1 MDETPAQAPLNEE
14 PARAAVP
21 ATGDGD
27 RTATADAEALNLVV
41 PAGTA
46 VAGGTVLAALRNWN
60 RRRRSRKRAR
70 NGGRAAGGAVDA
82 AHPPMRSAVG
92 PGAASPGDAAELSGT
107 GLRPPRP
114 EVAGNGADLAP
125 TASPPPGPDVAAAR
139 PDATAGR
146 TDATAGPDVTA
157 ARPDVT
163 ATGPNPAPAGPDVT
177 ARPDVTAVRPDMTA
191 AGLEVTA
198 ARPDV
203 TATGPDATPAGPDAM
218 AAGPDAD
225 AAPVHPVAAL
235 VSADDADRPVH
246 PAADPPQ
253 ENAAAAPPD
262 PIAERRAA
270 ARQGGGQERID
281 AQHARGKL
289 TARERIKRMLD
300 PDSFE
305 ELAPYVEHRHAGF
318 GLEKNRH
325 AGDGVVTGFGLMDG
339 RRVAIFAQDFTV
351 LGGSFSEVQA
361 MKVGRLIETA
371 TSSGL
376 PIIALLDS
384 VGARIQE
391 GVWSLAGFGDLFW
404 RNTQASGVV
413 PQISLM
419 LGPCAG
425 GAVYSPGLTDFV
437 VMTRGNS
444 FMFITGPDVIQTVTG
459 EEVDVE
465 TLGGATTHAA
475 GSGVAHFVADD
486 ENGAFALTRR
496 LLGYLPSNNVDDPPA
511 LPADEALAPDTAALD
526 GLVPESA
533 ELSYDVREV
542 IGLIA
547 DRDSFLEV
555 QADFAPNAVVGFARL
570 AGRVAAFVANQ
581 PAHLAGV
588 LDIDASDKIARFIR
602 FSDAFNIPIV
612 TLVDCPGF
620 LPGSGQER
628 QGIIRHGAKIVYAY
642 SEATVPKVSVVLRKA
657 YGGAY
662 IVMSS
667 KMIRTDVCLA
677 WPTAEIAVMG
687 PKGAVNILYA
697 RQLSAAA
704 PAEREAERTRLEDAF
719 QEKFNSPFVAAAAGH
734 IDDVIY
740 PRETRARVTSALDF
754 LKDKQAATVPKKH
767 GNIPL

>member
-1 MDETPAQAPLNEE
+1 MADHMAETTGDAPRNEKPAQA
-14 PARAAVP
+14 AVP
-21 ATGDGD
+21 VAGDNERAT
-27 RTATADAEALNLVV
+27 TADGEALNLVV
-41 PAGTA
+41 PAGTP
-46 VAGGTVLAALRNWN
+46 VTGGTVLASLRNWN
-60 RRRRSRKRAR
+60 RRRRSKKR
-70 NGGRAAGGAVDA
+70 GGDAPPGADALDAANPPLRSVAGASVDAGEPSVDKVAPPAPPAVD
-82 AHPPMRSAVG
+82 
-92 PGAASPGDAAELSGT
+92 E
-107 GLRPPRP
+107 
-114 EVAGNGADLAP
+114 ADLAP
-125 TASPPPGPDVAAAR
+125 DAAPRATDEAVPA
-139 PDATAGR
+139 PDAAPPTA
-146 TDATAGPDVTA
+146 DEAV
-157 ARPDVT
+157 
-163 ATGPNPAPAGPDVT
+163 PA
-177 ARPDVTAVRPDMTA
+177 
-191 AGLEVTA
+191 
-198 ARPDV
+198 
-203 TATGPDATPAGPDAM
+203 
-218 AAGPDAD
+218 AD
-225 AAPVHPVAAL
+225 AALPAIADLGAP
-235 VSADDADRPVH
+235 SAGAEDLAPDRAGGPPATGESPAPPGAPEPSVEDASPEGLS
-246 PAADPPQ
+246 PAAANRDL
-253 ENAAAAPPD
+253 
-262 PIAERRAA
+262 IAERRAA
-270 ARQGGGQERID
+270 ARRGGGQDRID

-300 PDSFE
+300 ADSFE

-325 AGDGVVTGFGLMDG
+325 AGDGVVTGFGLVDG

-361 MKVGRLIETA
+361 TKVGRLIEAA

-376 PIIALLDS
+376 PIVALLDS

-475 GSGVAHFVADD
+475 GSGVAHFVTDD

-496 LLGYLPSNNVDDPPA
+496 LLGYLPSNNVDDPPLLTPDDA
-511 LPADEALAPDTAALD
+511 LTPDTAVLD
-526 GLVPESA
+526 GLIPESA
-533 ELSYDVREV
+533 ELSYDVRDA

-547 DRDSFLEV
+547 DRGSFLEV

-570 AGRVAAFVANQ
+570 SGRVVAFVANQ

-602 FSDAFNIPIV
+602 FSDAFNIPVV

-677 WPTAEIAVMG
+677 WPSAEIAVMG

-697 RQLSAAA
+697 RQLAALD
-704 PAEREAERTRLEDAF
+704 PAEREAERTRLEGSF

-740 PRETRARVTSALDF
+740 PRETRARVTAALDF
-754 LKDKQAATVPKKH
+754 LKDKQTATVPKKH

>member
-1 MDETPAQAPLNEE
+1 MADTPVDSPRNEKPAQATVPV
-14 PARAAVP
+14 AGDADRAA
-21 ATGDGD
+21 ADG
-27 RTATADAEALNLVV
+27 EALKLVV

-46 VAGGTVLAALRNWN
+46 VSGGTVLASLRNWN
-60 RRRRSRKRAR
+60 RRRRSRKRGDEAPQ
-70 NGGRAAGGAVDA
+70 AAEALDA
-82 AHPPMRSAVG
+82 AHPPLRSAAGASVDAG
-92 PGAASPGDAAELSGT
+92 EPSVDELAPPAPPAANEPALAPDAAPPATDEAVPAPDAAPPATDEAVPAAGAAPPAADEAVPAAGAALPAIADPGAPSAGAEA
-107 GLRPPRP
+107 
-114 EVAGNGADLAP
+114 EDLAP
-125 TASPPPGPDVAAAR
+125 ERAGGPPASGESPAPPGASEPPTEDASPEGLSPAAANR
-139 PDATAGR
+139 D
-146 TDATAGPDVTA
+146 
-157 ARPDVT
+157 
-163 ATGPNPAPAGPDVT
+163 
-177 ARPDVTAVRPDMTA
+177 
-191 AGLEVTA
+191 L
-198 ARPDV
+198 
-203 TATGPDATPAGPDAM
+203 
-218 AAGPDAD
+218 
-225 AAPVHPVAAL
+225 
-235 VSADDADRPVH
+235 
-246 PAADPPQ
+246 
-253 ENAAAAPPD
+253 
-262 PIAERRAA
+262 IAERRAA
-270 ARQGGGQERID
+270 ARRGGGQDRID

-300 PDSFE
+300 ADSFE

-325 AGDGVVTGFGLMDG
+325 AGDGVVTGFGLVDG

-361 MKVGRLIETA
+361 TKVGRLIEAA

-376 PIIALLDS
+376 PIVALLDS

-475 GSGVAHFVADD
+475 GSGVAHFVTDD

-496 LLGYLPSNNVDDPPA
+496 LLGYLPSNNVDDPPLLPPDDA
-511 LPADEALAPDTAALD
+511 LTPDTPALD
-526 GLVPESA
+526 GLIPESA
-533 ELSYDVREV
+533 ELSYDVRDA

-547 DRDSFLEV
+547 DRGSFLEV

-570 AGRVAAFVANQ
+570 SGRVVSFVANQ

-677 WPTAEIAVMG
+677 WPSAEIAVMG

-697 RQLSAAA
+697 RQLAALD
-704 PAEREAERTRLEDAF
+704 PVEREAERTRLEGSF

-740 PRETRARVTSALDF
+740 PRETRARVTAALDF
-754 LKDKQAATVPKKH
+754 LKDKQTATVPKKH

>member
-1 MDETPAQAPLNEE
+1 MADTPVDSPRNEKPAQAT
-14 PARAAVP
+14 VP
-21 ATGDGD
+21 VAGDGEH
-27 RTATADAEALNLVV
+27 ATAADGEALKLVV

-46 VAGGTVLAALRNWN
+46 VSGGTVLASLRNWN
-60 RRRRSRKRAR
+60 RRRRSRKRGDDEAPPV
-70 NGGRAAGGAVDA
+70 AEALDA
-82 AHPPMRSAVG
+82 AHPPLRSAA
-92 PGAASPGDAAELSGT
+92 GASVDAGE
-107 GLRPPRP
+107 PPVDEAAP
-114 EVAGNGADLAP
+114 PAPPAADEADLAP
-125 TASPPPGPDVAAAR
+125 DAAPPATDEAVPA
-139 PDATAGR
+139 PDAAPPTA
-146 TDATAGPDVTA
+146 DEAV
-157 ARPDVT
+157 
-163 ATGPNPAPAGPDVT
+163 PA
-177 ARPDVTAVRPDMTA
+177 
-191 AGLEVTA
+191 
-198 ARPDV
+198 
-203 TATGPDATPAGPDAM
+203 
-218 AAGPDAD
+218 AD
-225 AAPVHPVAAL
+225 AALPAI
-235 VSADDADRPVH
+235 ADLGAPG
-246 PAADPPQ
+246 AADPAEAIAPDRASGPPASG
-253 ENAAAAPPD
+253 ESPAPPGVPEPPTEDASPEGLSRAAANRD
-262 PIAERRAA
+262 LIAERRAA
-270 ARQGGGQERID
+270 ARRGGGQDRID

-300 PDSFE
+300 ADSFE

-325 AGDGVVTGFGLMDG
+325 AGDGVVTGFGLVDG
-339 RRVAIFAQDFTV
+339 RRIAIFAQDFTV

-361 MKVGRLIETA
+361 TKVGRLIEAA

-376 PIIALLDS
+376 PIVALLDS

-475 GSGVAHFVADD
+475 GSGVAHFVTDD

-496 LLGYLPSNNVDDPPA
+496 LLGYLPSNNVDDPPILSPDDA
-511 LPADEALAPDTAALD
+511 LTPDTAALD
-526 GLVPESA
+526 GLIPESA
-533 ELSYDVREV
+533 ELSYDVRDA

-547 DRDSFLEV
+547 DRGSFLEV

-570 AGRVAAFVANQ
+570 SGRVVAFVANQ

-677 WPTAEIAVMG
+677 WPSAEIAVMG

-697 RQLSAAA
+697 RQLAALD
-704 PAEREAERTRLEDAF
+704 PAEREAERTRLEGSF

-740 PRETRARVTSALDF
+740 PRETRARVTAALDF
-754 LKDKQAATVPKKH
+754 LKDKQTATVPKKH

>member
-1 MDETPAQAPLNEE
+1 MAETTGDAPRDEKPAQAT
-14 PARAAVP
+14 VP
-21 ATGDGD
+21 VAGDGD
-27 RTATADAEALNLVV
+27 RATTADSEALKLVV
-41 PAGTA
+41 PAGTP
-46 VAGGTVLAALRNWN
+46 VAGGTVLASLRNWN
-60 RRRRSRKRAR
+60 RRRRSKKRSGDAPPAADALDTAQPAS
-70 NGGRAAGGAVDA
+70 RAAIPSPVESA
-82 AHPPMRSAVG
+82 AETAEPSEAEVGSTAAPVVNEPNVEADSA
-92 PGAASPGDAAELSGT
+92 PPGDADA
-107 GLRPPRP
+107 
-114 EVAGNGADLAP
+114 LA
-125 TASPPPGPDVAAAR
+125 
-139 PDATAGR
+139 ATAGAEASPAQE
-146 TDATAGPDVTA
+146 TEDGPVTMPEPPA
-157 ARPDVT
+157 D
-163 ATGPNPAPAGPDVT
+163 GPSP
-177 ARPDVTAVRPDMTA
+177 
-191 AGLEVTA
+191 ES
-198 ARPDV
+198 
-203 TATGPDATPAGPDAM
+203 
-218 AAGPDAD
+218 
-225 AAPVHPVAAL
+225 
-235 VSADDADRPVH
+235 VS
-246 PAADPPQ
+246 PAAANRDL
-253 ENAAAAPPD
+253 
-262 PIAERRAA
+262 IAERRAG
-270 ARQGGGQERID
+270 ARRGGGQDRID

-289 TARERIKRMLD
+289 TARERVKRMLD
-300 PDSFE
+300 ADSFE

-325 AGDGVVTGFGLMDG
+325 AGDGVVTGFGLVDG

-361 MKVGRLIETA
+361 MKVGRLIEAA

-376 PIIALLDS
+376 PIVALLDS

-444 FMFITGPDVIQTVTG
+444 FMFITGPEVIQTVTG

-475 GSGVAHFVADD
+475 GSGVAHFVTDD

-496 LLGYLPSNNVDDPPA
+496 LLGYLPSNNVDDPPV
-511 LPADEALAPDTAALD
+511 LPPDEALTPDTAALD
-526 GLVPESA
+526 GLIPESA
-533 ELSYDVREV
+533 ELSYDVRDA
-542 IGLIA
+542 IGLVA
-547 DRDSFLEV
+547 DRGSFLEV

-570 AGRVAAFVANQ
+570 SGRAVAFVANQ

-677 WPTAEIAVMG
+677 WPSAEIAVMG

-697 RQLSAAA
+697 RQLAALD
-704 PAEREAERTRLEDAF
+704 PAEREAERTRLEGSF

-740 PRETRARVTSALDF
+740 PRETRARVTAALDF
-754 LKDKQAATVPKKH
+754 LKDKQTATVPKKH

>member
-1 MDETPAQAPLNEE
+1 MADTSGDAPLDEK
-14 PARAAVP
+14 PAHATVP
-21 ATGDGD
+21 VAGDGD
-27 RTATADAEALNLVV
+27 RATTADGEALKLVV

-46 VAGGTVLAALRNWN
+46 VAGGTVLASLRNWN
-60 RRRRSRKRAR
+60 RRRRSRKRE
-70 NGGRAAGGAVDA
+70 GADGPPATEALDA
-82 AHPPMRSAVG
+82 ANPPMRSATGAPEAAPGEATEPSRGEAEAPGLPHSSAPADG
-92 PGAASPGDAAELSGT
+92 PDRASGTAVPPAPDPMAAGAGTEPRPADAANRPPADDLPPERISGT
-107 GLRPPRP
+107 ANRDPLVEPPTGGLPP
-114 EVAGNGADLAP
+114 ESV
-125 TASPPPGPDVAAAR
+125 PP
-139 PDATAGR
+139 
-146 TDATAGPDVTA
+146 
-157 ARPDVT
+157 
-163 ATGPNPAPAGPDVT
+163 
-177 ARPDVTAVRPDMTA
+177 
-191 AGLEVTA
+191 
-198 ARPDV
+198 
-203 TATGPDATPAGPDAM
+203 
-218 AAGPDAD
+218 AAGPD
-225 AAPVHPVAAL
+225 
-235 VSADDADRPVH
+235 
-246 PAADPPQ
+246 
-253 ENAAAAPPD
+253 
-262 PIAERRAA
+262 PIADRRAA
-270 ARQGGGQERID
+270 ARRGGGQERID

-300 PDSFE
+300 ADSFE

-318 GLEKNRH
+318 GLEKSRH
-325 AGDGVVTGFGLMDG
+325 AGDGVVTGFGLVDG
-339 RRVAIFAQDFTV
+339 RRIAIFAQDFTV

-361 MKVGRLIETA
+361 MKVGRLIEAA
-371 TSSGL
+371 TGSGL
-376 PIIALLDS
+376 PIVALLDS

-475 GSGVAHFVADD
+475 GSGVAHFVTDD

-496 LLGYLPSNNVDDPPA
+496 LLGYLPSNNVDDPPTLPPDDA
-511 LPADEALAPDTAALD
+511 LIPDTATLD
-526 GLVPESA
+526 GLIPESA
-533 ELSYDVREV
+533 ELSYDVRDA

-555 QADFAPNAVVGFARL
+555 QADFAPNAVVGFARI
-570 AGRVAAFVANQ
+570 AGRVVAFVANQ

-677 WPTAEIAVMG
+677 WPSAEIAVMG

-697 RQLSAAA
+697 RRLAALD
-704 PAEREAERTRLEDAF
+704 PAERDAERTRLQDSF

-740 PRETRARVTSALDF
+740 PRETRARVTAALDF
-754 LKDKQAATVPKKH
+754 LKDKQTATVPKKH

>member
-1 MDETPAQAPLNEE
+1 MVDMSDTPADAMPNEKPQ
-14 PARAAVP
+14 PATVP
-21 ATGDGD
+21 VTGDGD
-27 RTATADAEALNLVV
+27 RATTADAEALKLVA
-41 PAGTA
+41 PAGT
-46 VAGGTVLAALRNWN
+46 VAGGTVLATLRNWN
-60 RRRRSRKRAR
+60 RRRRSRK
-70 NGGRAAGGAVDA
+70 GGRNDGSPAAEALDT
-82 AHPPMRSAVG
+82 AHPPLRSGISAPAAAGESAGAEAGPVGLPHPTPAANEPDLASDAAPPTG
-92 PGAASPGDAAELSGT
+92 PGAIAMSS
-107 GLRPPRP
+107 
-114 EVAGNGADLAP
+114 GADGAP
-125 TASPPPGPDVAAAR
+125 LPDDVANR
-139 PDATAGR
+139 PLATSEPPV
-146 TDATAGPDVTA
+146 DS
-157 ARPDVT
+157 
-163 ATGPNPAPAGPDVT
+163 PAP
-177 ARPDVTAVRPDMTA
+177 
-191 AGLEVTA
+191 
-198 ARPDV
+198 
-203 TATGPDATPAGPDAM
+203 
-218 AAGPDAD
+218 
-225 AAPVHPVAAL
+225 
-235 VSADDADRPVH
+235 
-246 PAADPPQ
+246 
-253 ENAAAAPPD
+253 ENAAANRD
-262 PIAERRAA
+262 SIAERRAA
-270 ARQGGGQERID
+270 SRQGGGQERID

-300 PDSFE
+300 ADSFE
-305 ELAPYVEHRHAGF
+305 EIAPYVEHRHAGF
-318 GLEKNRH
+318 GLEKSRH
-325 AGDGVVTGFGLMDG
+325 AGDGVVTGFGLIDG

-361 MKVGRLIETA
+361 MKVGRLLEAA

-459 EEVDVE
+459 EEVDAE

-511 LPADEALAPDTAALD
+511 LPPDDALAPDAAALD
-526 GLVPESA
+526 GLIPESA
-533 ELSYDVREV
+533 ELSYDVRDA
-542 IGLIA
+542 IALIA

-570 AGRVAAFVANQ
+570 SGRVAAVVANQ

-628 QGIIRHGAKIVYAY
+628 KGIIRHGAKIVYAY

-697 RQLSAAA
+697 RQLAAVD
-704 PAEREAERTRLEDAF
+704 PTEREAERSRLEDAF

-734 IDDVIY
+734 VDDVIY
-740 PRETRARVTSALDF
+740 PRETRARLTAALDF
-754 LKDKQAATVPKKH
+754 LKDKQTATVPKKH